1 MRDAPALGDFRFRIE
16 SQGRNMKSV
25 QVILLLL
32 LGATLNLTHSAQV
45 VYLKGKAWST
55 SPGSLDRKTV
65 RLNQTLQAG
74 DQIRTSSHSSITL
87 KLNEKVTIKV
97 QENSKFFIP
106 KRSSSKKISQRL
118 DLAFGNLWFSVK
130 KLFQGEKFEVKTPTA
145 TAGVRGTEFSVGHD
159 QDSGISKT
167 SVFDGS
173 VFAQNLMG
181 EMKILEEGMI
191 SQIGDDIHKLVKE
204 ELAIL
209 DEVLDF
215 KAIPLNSSKK
225 AHLKTQKEMKEL
237 ELELREMGRRLSDE
251 MLEKQ
256 ERMLERIDRHTQE
269 LMKDLEKMEKEILR
283 DAEKLEKDMLEQGK
297 QLEKNLLKQSDEFQK
312 NLMKRLQESGVPGLG
327 GQGGTIPGLEGGIP
341 GLGTDSS
348 DDEDD
353 DDDDDWDMGTDDGD
367 FLDDM
372 E

>member
-1 MRDAPALGDFRFRIE
+1 
-16 SQGRNMKSV
+16 MKSV
-25 QVILLLL
+25 RVILLLL
-32 LGATLNLTHSAQV
+32 LGASLHLSHSAKV
-45 VYLKGKAWST
+45 VYLKGKVYSL
-55 SPGSLDRKTV
+55 SPDSLDRKTV
-65 RLNQTLQAG
+65 SLNQTLQAE
-74 DQIRTSSHSSITL
+74 DQIRTSSNSSLTL

-106 KRSSSKKISQRL
+106 KRSSSKKLSQRL

-130 KLFQGEKFEVKTPTA
+130 NLLKGEKFEVKTPTA
-145 TAGVRGTEFSVGHD
+145 TAGVRGTEFSVDHD

-191 SQIGDDIHKLVKE
+191 SQIGEDIHKLVQE
-204 ELAIL
+204 ELEIL
-209 DEVLDF
+209 DEILDF
-215 KAIPLNSSKK
+215 KAIPFDSSKK

-237 ELELREMGRRLSDE
+237 ELELRKMEERLSGE
-251 MLEKQ
+251 MLQKHEK
-256 ERMLERIDRHTQE
+256 MLERIDQYTKE
-269 LMKDLEKMEKEILR
+269 LMKDLMQMEKEILKDAKKLDR
-283 DAEKLEKDMLEQGK
+283 DMIEQGK

-327 GQGGTIPGLEGGIP
+327 GQGGTIPGLENGIP
-341 GLGTDSS
+341 GLGSDSS

-353 DDDDDWDMGTDDGD
+353 DDDDWDIGTDDGD